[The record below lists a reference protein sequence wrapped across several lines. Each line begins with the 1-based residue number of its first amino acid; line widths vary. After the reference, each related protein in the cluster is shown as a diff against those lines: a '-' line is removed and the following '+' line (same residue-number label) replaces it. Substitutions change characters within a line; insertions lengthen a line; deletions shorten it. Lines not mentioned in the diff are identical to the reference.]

1 MIQKT
6 VVEEG
11 TVKAA
16 TSGKAQSSVDGA
28 AKWRI
33 EAATAQRAAT
43 SVIDVISSEA
53 MTLKTWWTSGSGLEQ
68 HHW

>member
-1 MIQKT
+1 M
-6 VVEEG
+6 
-11 TVKAA
+11 KAA

-28 AKWRI
+28 AKWWNYDEIPPHFPRI